1 MYALLVA
8 AAVTLIFIWVGQLN
22 TLAPIVTMPFLL
34 TYAAI
39 DYAYFAL
46 AQTFNIQE
54 DREERFKQQNLIK
67 KLANG
72 TSPTY
77 GSVDSPSRFDSSDLD
92 ELFPERIRH
101 RSIIR
106 EQSTSPTS
114 PVPGEDLPT
123 APVSENGSAA
133 GSPDAGSKGL
143 TPQEQQQPKKVNI
156 GRKSHSWYSP
166 LCNRWVSFGGV
177 SLHFLYDKSHPNM
190 TKCAN
195 YVSF

>member
-1 MYALLVA
+1 MVA

-54 DREERFKQQNLIK
+54 EREERFKQQNLIK
-67 KLANG
+67 KLPNG

-77 GSVDSPSRFDSSDLD
+77 GSIDSPSRFDSSDLD

-101 RSIIR
+101 RSVIR
-106 EQSTSPTS
+106 EQSISPTS

-133 GSPDAGSKGL
+133 ASPDAGSKGL
-143 TPQEQQQPKKVNI
+143 TPQEQQPKKVNI

-177 SLHFLYDKSHPNM
+177 SLFSLR
-190 TKCAN
+190 
-195 YVSF
+195 